1 MKLNIGGSLETEL
14 MTVNKQ
20 TRFNMPASMPFF
32 GGATGTPG
40 QDSLIDIKSIL
51 TALRKRF
58 WLALIA
64 FLITFAGVAAWTL
77 QQIPVY
83 TAETRLLLNT
93 QDQNTF
99 DFGSAF
105 SGLAPNTAIIDTEL
119 EVIRSEAMLSK
130 VVDKLNL
137 TTYPQFNYNLYK
149 PTGFA
154 KFRMDARNWL
164 KGLFSGGDAQ
174 ASETP
179 APDFDEQ
186 EAIRKYAT
194 RQLKYAIA
202 VNRLGPTYIIDVTAY
217 SPDPQLAAALADA
230 VADQY
235 IVEQL
240 EAKLE
245 STRRANE
252 WLSRRLGA
260 LKDEVNEKES
270 AVEAYRDESGLLSAQ
285 GSTLTEQQI
294 ADLTAQR
301 SVRRAELQEAEAR
314 LNNVRSRMNSGTG
327 ADSIAEVLGSAVIGQ
342 LRAQQA
348 EVQRRR
354 ADLLTKYGP
363 RHPDVLR
370 VNNELADTRRQIDA
384 EVDKVVS
391 NLESQ
396 VAIARQSVESFNRS
410 LAQARGQLAANNRA
424 SVRLRELERDAEAS
438 RTLYEDFLER
448 FKQTNDQDQLA
459 QPDARILT
467 SASVPNTPS
476 APKTTMNLILGIF
489 FGGAVAGALVLLSEL
504 RENHFSTGD
513 EIERAFGVPAIGSI
527 PLLTGRGRKNPGD
540 YAIENPLSAFSESIR
555 NLRASIV
562 FADLDNPAKTVAICS
577 SLPNEGKTMTTY
589 SLGRLSALSGSRT
602 LIIDGDFR
610 RRQLT
615 EATGI
620 EPEVGLIEHLFGEV
634 ALEDAM
640 QVDDA
645 TGLHVLPLTSTRNT
659 PRDVFGSRSF
669 DALIQRLEGM
679 YDLIVIDTGPL
690 LLMAESRVI
699 VSKVDQVIVVAKWR
713 TTTRAALQQT
723 LGILQQFNA
732 SLAGVVLNFVDL
744 RKRRLL
750 GQTTASYRAYSKY
763 YSEGRPD

>member
-1 MKLNIGGSLETEL
+1 MA
-14 MTVNKQ
+14 VNKQ
-20 TRFNMPASMPFF
+20 TRFNLTGSMPFF
-32 GGATGTPG
+32 GGMTGTPG
-40 QDSLIDIKSIL
+40 QDNLVDIRSLLS
-51 TALRKRF
+51 ALRKRF
-58 WLALIA
+58 WLALMA
-64 FLITFAGVAAWTL
+64 FLITFAAVTAWTL
-77 QQIPVY
+77 QKTPVY
-83 TAETRLLLNT
+83 TAQTRLLLNT

-99 DFGSAF
+99 DFGSAL
-105 SGLAPNTAIIDTEL
+105 SGLAPNTASIDTEL

-130 VVDKLNL
+130 VVDKMNL
-137 TTYPQFNYNLYK
+137 TNYPEFNYTLQE
-149 PTGFA
+149 PSGFA
-154 KFRMDARNWL
+154 KFRENARDWV
-164 KGLFSGGDAQ
+164 KGFFAGGDAQ
-174 ASETP
+174 ASELSVP
-179 APDFDEQ
+179 NDAEQ
-186 EAIRKYAT
+186 KAAIRNYATWRLKEAIS
-194 RQLKYAIA
+194 
-202 VNRLGPTYIIDVTAY
+202 VDRLGPAYIIDISAY
-217 SPDPQLAAALADA
+217 SQNPELAARIADT

-252 WLSRRLGA
+252 WLSTRLGA

-270 AVEAYRDESGLLSAQ
+270 AVEAYRAESGLLSAQ

-301 SVRRAELQEAEAR
+301 SVRQAELQEAEAR
-314 LNNVRSRMNSGTG
+314 LSNVRSRLASGAG
-327 ADSIAEVLGSAVIGQ
+327 ADSIAEVLGSPVIGQ

-348 EVQRRR
+348 DIQRRR

-363 RHPDVLR
+363 RHPDVMR

-391 NLESQ
+391 NLESE
-396 VAIARQSVESFNRS
+396 VAIARQSVQSFDRS

-424 SVRLRELERDAEAS
+424 TVRLRELEREAEAS

-448 FKQTNDQDQLA
+448 FKETNESNDLA

-467 SASVPNTPS
+467 SASVPNSPS
-476 APKTTMNLILGIF
+476 APKTTVNLILGVF

-504 RENHFSTGD
+504 RENHFLTGD
-513 EIERAFGVPAIGSI
+513 EIERAFGVPSIGSI

-577 SLPNEGKTMTTY
+577 SLPNEGKTMTTFA
-589 SLGRLSALSGSRT
+589 LGRLSALSGSRT

-615 EATGI
+615 EATDI
-620 EPEVGLIEHLFGEV
+620 EPDVGLIEHLFGEV

-645 TGLHVLPLTSTRNT
+645 TGMHILPLTSTRNT

-669 DALIQRLEGM
+669 DALLQRLEGM
-679 YDLIVIDTGPL
+679 YDLIVVDTGPL

-713 TTTRAALQQT
+713 ATTRVALGQT
-723 LGILQQFNA
+723 LAILQQFNA

-750 GQTTASYRAYSKY
+750 GQSSASYKAYSKY
-763 YSEGRPD
+763 YSEGRPE

>member
-1 MKLNIGGSLETEL
+1 M
-14 MTVNKQ
+14 NKQ
-20 TRFNMPASMPFF
+20 TRFNLPSSMPFF
-32 GGATGTPG
+32 GGMTGTPG
-40 QDSLIDIKSIL
+40 QDSLIDIKAIL

-64 FLITFAGVAAWTL
+64 FFITFAAVAAWTL
-77 QQIPVY
+77 QKTPVY

-130 VVDKLNL
+130 VVEKINL
-137 TTYPQFNYNLYK
+137 TSYPEFNYTLQE
-149 PTGFA
+149 PIGFA
-154 KFRMDARNWL
+154 KFRQDARNWI
-164 KGLFSGGDAQ
+164 KGLFAGGDAQ
-174 ASETP
+174 ASEPP
-179 APDFDEQ
+179 APDDAEQ
-186 EAIRKYAT
+186 RQAIHNYAT
-194 RQLKYAIA
+194 WRLRYAIS
-202 VNRLGPTYIIDVTAY
+202 VNRLGPTYIIDIRAY
-217 SPDPQLAAALADA
+217 SQNPELAARIADA

-252 WLSRRLGA
+252 WLSTRLGA

-270 AVEAYRDESGLLSAQ
+270 AVEAYRAESGLLSAQ

-301 SVRRAELQEAEAR
+301 SVRQAELQEAEAR
-314 LNNVRSRMNSGTG
+314 LNNVRSRLASGAG
-327 ADSIAEVLGSAVIGQ
+327 ADSIAEVLGSPVIGQ

-348 EVQRRR
+348 DIQRRR

-363 RHPDVLR
+363 RHPDVMR

-391 NLESQ
+391 NLESE
-396 VAIARQSVESFNRS
+396 VAIARQSVQSFDRS

-424 SVRLRELERDAEAS
+424 TVRLRELEREAEAS

-448 FKQTNDQDQLA
+448 FKETNQKDDLA

-467 SASVPNTPS
+467 SASVPNSPS
-476 APKTTMNLILGIF
+476 APKTTVNLILGVF

-513 EIERAFGVPAIGSI
+513 DIERAFGVPSIGSI

-589 SLGRLSALSGSRT
+589 ALGRLSALSGSRT

-620 EPEVGLIEHLFGEV
+620 EPDVGLIEHLFGEV

-645 TGLHVLPLTSTRNT
+645 TGMHVLPLTSTRNT

-669 DALIQRLEGM
+669 DALLQRLEGM
-679 YDLIVIDTGPL
+679 YDLIVVDTGPL

-713 TTTRAALQQT
+713 ATTRAALQQT
-723 LGILQQFNA
+723 LAILQQFNA

-750 GQTTASYRAYSKY
+750 GQTTASYKAYSKY

>member
-1 MKLNIGGSLETEL
+1 M
-14 MTVNKQ
+14 NKQ
-20 TRFNMPASMPFF
+20 TRFNLPTSMPFI
-32 GGATGTPG
+32 GGMGSTPG
-40 QDSLIDIKSIL
+40 QDSLIDIKAIL

-58 WLALIA
+58 WLALLA
-64 FLITFAGVAAWTL
+64 FLLTFSAVAAWTL
-77 QQIPVY
+77 QKTPVY
-83 TAETRLLLNT
+83 SAQTRLLLNT
-93 QDQNTF
+93 QDQNMF

-130 VVDKLNL
+130 VVDKLDL
-137 TTYPQFNYNLYK
+137 TTYPEYNYTLQE

-154 KFRMDARNWL
+154 KLRQDLRNWL
-164 KGLFSGGDAQ
+164 KSLVSGNSATAAEPEMAIEDQ
-174 ASETP
+174 
-179 APDFDEQ
+179 Q

-194 RQLKYAIA
+194 WRLKWSIA
-202 VNRLGPTYIIDVTAY
+202 VNRHGPTYIIEISAY
-217 SPDPQLAAALADA
+217 SQNPELAALIADA

-245 STRRANE
+245 STRRANQ
-252 WLSRRLGA
+252 WLSERLGA

-270 AVEAYRDESGLLSAQ
+270 AVESYRAESGLLSAQ

-301 SVRRAELQEAEAR
+301 SIRLAELQEAEAR
-314 LNNVRSRMNSGTG
+314 LNNVRSRLSSGAG
-327 ADSIAEVLGSAVIGQ
+327 ADSIAEVLGSPVIGQ

-348 EVQRRR
+348 DIQRRR
-354 ADLLTKYGP
+354 ADLLTRYGP
-363 RHPDVLR
+363 RHPDVQS
-370 VNNELADTRRQIDA
+370 VNSELADTRRQIDA
-384 EVDKVVS
+384 EVDKVIS
-391 NLESQ
+391 NLESE
-396 VAIARQSVESFNRS
+396 VAIARQSVDSFNRS
-410 LAQARGQLAANNRA
+410 LSQARGQLAANNRA
-424 SVRLRELERDAEAS
+424 TVRLRELEREAEAS

-448 FKQTNDQDQLA
+448 FKQTNEQDDLA
-459 QPDARILT
+459 QPDARVLN
-467 SASVPNTPS
+467 SANVPNSPS
-476 APKTTMNLILGIF
+476 SPQTTINLILGVF
-489 FGGAVAGALVLLSEL
+489 FGGAVAGALVLLAEL

-513 EIERAFGVPAIGSI
+513 EIERAFGVHAIGSI

-620 EPEVGLIEHLFGEV
+620 EPDVGLIEHLFGEV

-640 QVDDA
+640 QIDEA
-645 TGLHVLPLTSTRNT
+645 TGLHILPLTSTRNT

-669 DALIQRLEGM
+669 DALMQRLEGM

-713 TTTRAALQQT
+713 ATTRAALQQT

-750 GQTTASYRAYSKY
+750 GQTTASYKAYSKY